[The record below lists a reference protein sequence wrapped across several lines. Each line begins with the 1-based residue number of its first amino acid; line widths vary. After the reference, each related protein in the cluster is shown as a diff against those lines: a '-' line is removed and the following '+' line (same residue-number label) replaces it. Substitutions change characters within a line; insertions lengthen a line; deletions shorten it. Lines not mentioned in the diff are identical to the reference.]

1 MTKTTTT
8 YRATAEWGGYA
19 WVATVVGYADVF
31 TQAKRLEQLPERL
44 SEVMH
49 LMTGK
54 KIAPNKWE
62 LDVQYGKLG
71 DQATEIRKLRV
82 EVEEAE
88 QQLSERTAKV
98 ARALRAQ
105 GMNLR
110 DIGTLMG
117 VSYQRIH
124 QLVS

>member
-1 MTKTTTT
+1 M
-8 YRATAEWGGYA
+8 
-19 WVATVVGYADVF
+19 ATVVGQDHVF
-31 TQAKRLEQLPERL
+31 TQAKRLEQLPARL
-44 SEVMH
+44 SEVMR

-54 KIAPNKWE
+54 RVAPGKWE
-62 LDVQYGKLG
+62 LDIRYDKLT
-71 DQATEIRKLRV
+71 DEAAQLKKMRA

-88 QQLSERTAKV
+88 AQLAARTAKI

-110 DIGTLMG
+110 DIGTLTG
-117 VSYQRIH
+117 VSYQRVH